1 MTAEGARMRREIG
14 FTGVFNFRDVG
25 GYPALGGRSV
35 RWRRLFRSDAPSGLS
50 GDDRTRFASLGIR
63 TVVDLRRTYEVE
75 RQGRMPDLD
84 GVAYRHIDP
93 GHREWHASY
102 RPGADPARYFA
113 DRYLDLAEE
122 GAHGLAETIRVIAA
136 EESGPVLVHCV
147 TGKDRTGVVCA
158 LVLALL
164 GVPDDDI
171 DADYALS
178 ARANVRYAAWARRNR
193 QAVLPGFASP
203 PGSVRLFLA
212 GLRAVHGTVEAYLI
226 GAGLGAD
233 ELAALRTHLLE
244 QGRHHGI

>member
-1 MTAEGARMRREIG
+1 MRREIG
-14 FTGVFNFRDVG
+14 FTEVFNFRDVG
-25 GYPALGGRSV
+25 GYPTMGGRSV
-35 RWRRLFRSDAPSGLS
+35 RWRRLFRSDAPSHLS
-50 GDDRTRFASLGIR
+50 GDDRTRFGSLGIR
-63 TVVDLRRTYEVE
+63 TVVDLRRTYEIE

-84 GVAYRHIDP
+84 GIAYRHIDL
-93 GHREWHASY
+93 GHREWQHAPY

-113 DRYLDLAEE
+113 DRYLDMADE

-136 EESGPVLVHCV
+136 ESSGAVLVHCV

-193 QAVLPGFASP
+193 QAVLPGFSSP
-203 PGSVRLFLA
+203 RGSIRLFLS
-212 GLRAVHGTVEAYLI
+212 GLRAVHGTVDAYLI
-226 GAGLGAD
+226 GAGLDVGD
-233 ELAALRTHLLE
+233 VAALRAHLLE
-244 QGRHHGI
+244 